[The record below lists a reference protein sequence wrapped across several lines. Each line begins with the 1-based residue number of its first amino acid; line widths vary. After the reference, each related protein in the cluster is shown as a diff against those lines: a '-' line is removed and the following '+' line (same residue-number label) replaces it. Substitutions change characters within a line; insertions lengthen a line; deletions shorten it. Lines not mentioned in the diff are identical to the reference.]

1 MSLSKLSLQIS
12 RLLRSSITHLC
23 TWHLPVFDVKT
34 PPGWYG
40 FVLACV
46 RYWPGRGFSLWL
58 LMDVCH
64 LLLTSSSYLMF
75 FCGDVRG
82 TLSLSGK
89 VPGVQSFYHI
99 FFPSLFFF
107 NLSLTANSHYW
118 ITNDRYSLTSQI
130 LAVYGIFD
138 SSEYRNRQE
147 IAAYKG
153 INCGGTAEAM
163 YGCSLKIRSV

>member
-1 MSLSKLSLQIS
+1 M
-12 RLLRSSITHLC
+12 RSSITHLC

-75 FCGDVRG
+75 FLWGCSRNSLTKREG
-82 TLSLSGK
+82 TRSP
-89 VPGVQSFYHI
+89 VFYHI